1 MDRKIFFITCGTNGI
16 GFHTAQ
22 EIAKE
27 KKTVIIT
34 GKNLIKGKKILN
46 IIKDNTD
53 NYDVH
58 YINGDLSSQNEIKNI
73 VKNVK
78 KKFSKIDVL
87 INNVGSAYLKRIEP
101 YLDIPFWD
109 LPTVFWLNTSDFFA
123 LSHGDFG

>member
-1 MDRKIFFITCGTNGI
+1 MNRKIFLITGGTSGI

-46 IIKDNTD
+46 QIKNNASNDD
-53 NYDVH
+53 IH
-58 YINGDLSSQNEIKNI
+58 YINGDLSSQEEILNI
-73 VKNVK
+73 VKVIK

-87 INNVGSAYLKRIEP
+87 INNVGTAYLKRTESVDGIEKTFATNHLS
-101 YLDIPFWD
+101 YL
-109 LPTVFWLNTSDFFA
+109 
-123 LSHGDFG
+123 LSFYKKYLHNNFN